1 MAQMT
6 PGTAQTDTHLSPEG
20 LAASQADPRPEATE
34 AIELR
39 ERRIWEDFKRKHLG
53 RYYVPRRLVNTS
65 ATTGIVETAGIN
77 VFHPGPVTASAG
89 LPVDSVHLPSGQS
102 SWRLL
107 WRWLLLLLAIAA
119 LLYVYSHWRSLAGN
133 SGLADVPVPTNPQA
147 GPAGE
152 ARERVD
158 RLANAI
164 AIPGNPAE
172 VQPGAELDSIS
183 LALNTIDQ
191 QPKPDMGNVSQAR
204 ELQAQALEYARR
216 GDFERAYP
224 LFTSAH
230 QLAPGEDMI
239 EVMLAMTEMRI
250 GREADAQ
257 RHLIE
262 ALNINPRNDFGW
274 RALGD
279 LAIMKGNGSAD
290 SIKQA
295 SEYYLAAWWFA
306 SDRKK
311 LLQALDSAAEASPP
325 AQQAVQQ
332 LHAKIRQ

>member
-1 MAQMT
+1 MAQIT
-6 PGTAQTDTHLSPEG
+6 PDKAQTDTHLSPEG
-20 LAASQADPRPEATE
+20 FSASRADLGLD
-34 AIELR
+34 AIEGIEPR

-53 RYYVPRRLVNTS
+53 RYYVPRRLLNTEV
-65 ATTGIVETAGIN
+65 TTSFTETAGIK
-77 VFHPGPVTASAG
+77 VFNPGPVRAGIASPG
-89 LPVDSVHLPSGQS
+89 DRVQLPGSQS
-102 SWRLL
+102 SRRLL

-119 LLYVYSHWRSLAGN
+119 LLYVYLHFKSLSGN
-133 SGLADVPVPTNPQA
+133 GGLADVTVPTNPQA
-147 GPAGE
+147 EPAGD

-164 AIPGNPAE
+164 AIPSNPAE

-191 QPKPDMGNVSQAR
+191 QPKPNMGDVSQAR
-204 ELQAQALEYARR
+204 ELQAQALAYVRQ
-216 GDFERAYP
+216 GDFEQAYP

-239 EVMLAMTEMRI
+239 EVMLATTEMQIR
-250 GREADAQ
+250 READAQ

-262 ALNINPRNDFGW
+262 ALNINPRNTSGW
-274 RALGD
+274 GALGD
-279 LAIMKGNGSAD
+279 LTIMKGNGSAA
-290 SIKQA
+290 SVKQA

-306 SDRKK
+306 PDREK
-311 LLQALDSAAEASPP
+311 LLQALDRAAASNPP